1 MLSEKHSFLFLHLP
15 KTAGNSI
22 QERLKVYSDDKIV
35 CLNDIQDG
43 VERFEVRNQ
52 FNGLHK
58 HSSLSEYKKVL
69 PNVLFKRL
77 FIFATIR
84 NPWERMISF
93 YFSPHRRG
101 KKWVRNDFID
111 LVHQVVTLPELLFI
125 ENKGHESMWFENVDF
140 IIKFEQLESGFHQVC
155 QALQLDYE
163 PLNTRNKSV
172 RSAYNKYY
180 DQELIDLVAKKF
192 EQEIVFGQYT
202 F

>member
-93 YFSPHRRG
+93 YFSPH
-101 KKWVRNDFID
+101 
-111 LVHQVVTLPELLFI
+111 
-125 ENKGHESMWFENVDF
+125 S
-140 IIKFEQLESGFHQVC
+140 
-155 QALQLDYE
+155 
-163 PLNTRNKSV
+163 
-172 RSAYNKYY
+172 
-180 DQELIDLVAKKF
+180 
-192 EQEIVFGQYT
+192 
-202 F
+202 